1 VNIHPVQNIKDLNA
15 FIELPYRL
23 YKNDPIWIPP
33 LRDEQH
39 GQFDPKR
46 NPLLDHCAWQLFLL
60 EDAGQ
65 VIGRIAAFIDTL
77 AVDFWKEAIG
87 LFGYYEC
94 IPDPSTGS
102 LVPACPA
109 VSHRRAAVACG
120 TNGGGQARA
129 ALAQAGQAPAAGHM
143 LLEAARDWLRSLG
156 MKSMRGPWSF
166 VSQEWGMVV
175 EGFKPSPVIMAPYN
189 PPCYNDHL
197 TSFGLEK
204 VKDLLCWYVSAA
216 EGHRLP
222 ERIVKLTDTV
232 QKRYGVRIRQV
243 DMKHYEQ
250 EVQNII
256 ELSNASIIANWGY
269 SPVTE
274 AEVQAMARDMKP
286 IIQPKGVLFA
296 EDKDGRPIGFAIT
309 LPDVNSLLKGLNGHL
324 FPFGFIKLMWGI
336 PRLRRYRMFALG
348 VIPEYQGK
356 AVDSLLYRALND
368 SLYAPDLWMEINY
381 VLEDNW
387 PMINA
392 IKKLG
397 ALPLRRFR
405 VYEMKI

>member
-1 VNIHPVQNIKDLNA
+1 VNIRPVQNIKDLNA

-33 LRDEQH
+33 LRDEQR
-39 GQFDPKR
+39 GQFDLKR

-60 EDAGQ
+60 EDTGQ

-94 IPDPSTGS
+94 IPDP
-102 LVPACPA
+102 
-109 VSHRRAAVACG
+109 
-120 TNGGGQARA
+120 
-129 ALAQAGQAPAAGHM
+129 AAGGL

-175 EGFKPSPVIMAPYN
+175 EGFEPSPVIMAPYN
-189 PPCYNDHL
+189 PPYYNDHL
-197 TSFGLEK
+197 TSFGMEK

-222 ERIVKLTDTV
+222 ERILKLTDAV
-232 QKRYGVRIRQV
+232 QERYGVRIRQV
-243 DMKHYEQ
+243 DMKHYDR

-256 ELSNASIIANWGY
+256 ELSNASIIANWGF

-296 EDKDGRPIGFAIT
+296 EDRDGRPIGFAIT
-309 LPDVNSLLKGLNGHL
+309 LPDVNSLLKGLNGYL
-324 FPFGFIKLMWGI
+324 FPFGFIKLLWGI

-397 ALPLRRFR
+397 AVPLRRYR